1 MCVKHVTLGSFV
13 KSLSFFDESYFEL
26 VGVDYEYWFL
36 LVDAVYVVFS
46 LLIVCYVYYVLTRS
60 WTSLRLCCV
69 RQGGGPQARGAVER
83 GVLVRVQDVR
93 QRQHGRA
100 GARAHEGLR
109 AQGVQ
114 R

>member
-1 MCVKHVTLGSFV
+1 MN
-13 KSLSFFDESYFEL
+13 
-26 VGVDYEYWFL
+26 
-36 LVDAVYVVFS
+36 
-46 LLIVCYVYYVLTRS
+46 VC
-60 WTSLRLCCV
+60 RLP
-69 RQGGGPQARGAVER
+69 QGGGPQARGAVEH

-100 GARAHEGLR
+100 GARAHAGLR